1 MFENLKQGVGIQ
13 RHLFCDQLYI
23 ITNPFFLNFC
33 YIINKHGDEPL
44 SVTLLLETENMVSL
58 NGLIFIAWELIGHLK
73 PNTIGT
79 L

>member
-58 NGLIFIAWELIGHLK
+58 NGLILLPG
-73 PNTIGT
+73 N
-79 L
+79 